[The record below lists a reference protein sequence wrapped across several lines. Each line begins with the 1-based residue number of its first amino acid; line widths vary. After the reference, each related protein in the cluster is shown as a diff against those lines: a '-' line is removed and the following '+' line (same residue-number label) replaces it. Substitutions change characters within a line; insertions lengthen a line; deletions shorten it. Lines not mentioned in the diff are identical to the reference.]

1 MLSLQRN
8 GSFMETRINEWNMFW
23 ACSQKQTSPS
33 CKTGNLQSAPLPRHS
48 LVSVFTKN
56 IKTLSLCFTMFSPW
70 QGKRRHITRFM
81 EVLTV
86 LRKVPGTKLHSSHWS
101 CRRCARRAHP
111 TVRLST
117 HPHPAFRS
125 LNRRTGGTGANF
137 TEKLGSNTCSSV
149 TDGSGGNGAA
159 QGGRKVQPE
168 TGAPACCSPRRAQA
182 GGGAVPAV
190 GKEGKGRAAVSSPYL
205 RAAPPGRRP
214 SRPAPGPA
222 AAAPPCPARPRA
234 PSPAR
239 GSARPP
245 RTQGLS
251 LH

>member
-1 MLSLQRN
+1 MLRLQRY

-56 IKTLSLCFTMFSPW
+56 IKTPSLCFTMFSPW
-70 QGKRRHITRFM
+70 QGKRRHITRSMAKKCWLFL
-81 EVLTV
+81 EKSPAPNSTRLTGAAGDAPDALTPPCASAHTRT
-86 LRKVPGTKLHSSHWS
+86 LRSAASIAAPGAQAQISLKNW
-101 CRRCARRAHP
+101 
-111 TVRLST
+111 VRT
-117 HPHPAFRS
+117 PAAQ
-125 LNRRTGGTGANF
+125 LPMGAGRTG
-137 TEKLGSNTCSSV
+137 
-149 TDGSGGNGAA
+149 
-159 QGGRKVQPE
+159 
-168 TGAPACCSPRRAQA
+168 PRRAVGKCSRRPA
-182 GGGAVPAV
+182 PLPAARPVPAV
-190 GKEGKGRAAVSSPYL
+190 GKEGKGRAAAGSPYL

-234 PSPAR
+234 TSPAR

-251 LH
+251 FH